1 MKKKAT
7 KVLLLTVKIT
17 IAALLLGWVISRS
30 HWNHYVVDKQT
41 GQSWSVPDGAPQGG
55 TPQKLA
61 VTRGLWW
68 WKEVRKN
75 VPITEFEGA
84 GKPGTIRPGVAASL
98 QNIKIPYLV
107 FGCLG
112 FGISLTIIA
121 FRWRYLL
128 RMQDVRISGWQAVRL
143 TFLGQ
148 FFNTVVPGTVG
159 GDLVKAYHVARHT
172 SKKMAVVLS
181 VFVDRIMGLTEM
193 TLLASVMLTAIL
205 VLGVGSLDDPV
216 IRGAAIA
223 AGTIILITT
232 SALVFLFSS
241 RVRRIL
247 HLQKIYQRLPIA
259 HHFAAMG
266 DAALIYRRNIRGV
279 LKVALM
285 TFWAHLAWIGSVAF
299 LGASL
304 SLPIPWYSYFVYIP
318 LIYTIGAIPITP
330 GGVGLI
336 EDLYLRFFV
345 TATAAASASMVL
357 ALALLARIVP
367 ILWGLPG
374 LWVMITGPKLP
385 KADVVEAELGLVDDG
400 PDEAGGP
407 GGDPSDDQTDEPLES
422 PEIHSPLQVEPAG
435 YPVTK

>member
-7 KVLLLTVKIT
+7 KALLLAVKIT
-17 IAALLLGWVISRS
+17 IAALLLGWVVSRS

-41 GQSWSVPDGAPQGG
+41 GKSWALPDGPPQGQ
-55 TPQKLA
+55 TPQKLT
-61 VTRGLWW
+61 VTRGLGW
-68 WKEVRKN
+68 WKKVQN
-75 VPITEFEGA
+75 DVPITEFVGE

-98 QNIKIPYLV
+98 RNIKVLYLV

-112 FGISLTIIA
+112 FGIALMIIA
-121 FRWRYLL
+121 FRWWYLL
-128 RMQDVRISGWQAVRL
+128 SMQDVHISLWQAVRL

-181 VFVDRIMGLTEM
+181 VFVDRMMGLTEM
-193 TLLASVMLTAIL
+193 TLLASVMLVAVL
-205 VLGVGSLDDPV
+205 VLGAGSLDEPV

-223 AGTIILITT
+223 AGTIIVITT
-232 SALVFLFSS
+232 GALVFLFSS
-241 RVRRIL
+241 RVRRLL
-247 HLQKIYQRLPIA
+247 HLQKLYQRLPIA

-266 DAALIYRRNIRGV
+266 DAAVVYRKNIRGV
-279 LKVALM
+279 AKVVLM

-304 SLPIPWYSYFVYIP
+304 SLPIPWYSYFVYVP
-318 LIYTIGAIPITP
+318 LIYTIGAVPITP

-336 EDLYLRFFV
+336 EDLYLRFF
-345 TATAAASASMVL
+345 ATAAASMVL
-357 ALALLARIVP
+357 ALALLARLVP

-385 KADVVEAELGLVDDG
+385 QAKTVEAELGLLDG
-400 PDEAGGP
+400 E
-407 GGDPSDDQTDEPLES
+407 DEPVE
-422 PEIHSPLQVEPAG
+422 PAEPDPDHADRPPDAPDVHSPLDAEAAQC
-435 YPVTK
+435 PVAR